1 LGNFLPLAQD
11 VVPMNRDD
19 LRKISDAPT
28 LANTNAA
35 SSAPA
40 VARDSS
46 ASGSLLE
53 AGKVI
58 GGRFR
63 ITELL
68 GMGGMGAVYKAFDRD
83 IERVIALKCI
93 RPELANHTE
102 VVQRF
107 TQELLLARQVAH
119 KNVIRI
125 FDVRESGGLKFI
137 TMEFLEGQSLAALM
151 EKREKL
157 PATEAVDIIRQVCSG
172 LAAAHAEGVVHRDL
186 KPSNIMIEPSGRVVV
201 MDFGLARA
209 QDQDVLTKTGAIMG
223 TFQYMSPEQ
232 AKGEKADGRS
242 DIFTVGIMLYEL
254 LTGSTPYQSD
264 SSIGSLLKR
273 TQEAAV
279 PPSTLEA
286 SIPRALNAIVCKCLE
301 RDVKARYQSVNELL
315 ADLDAVQE
323 GRTASRLP
331 SVLAGRGQ
339 KRWLLLGAAI
349 VVFALSAS
357 FLMLW
362 YGSRQS
368 AVAPAHPAVKILL
381 ADFQNDT
388 SDTVFDGTLESSFAL
403 AMEGAPFISAYNR
416 ARAHKTITEIKPG
429 TTTLDETNASLV
441 AVREGVNVVISG
453 TVKKNG
459 DGYSIDCKATDP
471 VDSKVLGTASS
482 GTVPKSGVLQA
493 VADLATKMRKLLD
506 DTTPESVRRQQ
517 EETVTSSSIEA
528 VHEYAQAQ
536 ELQFEGKWE
545 DAQKH
550 YSAALVLDPNMGRA
564 YAGLAA
570 MKANTGHKAE
580 AEKDYQQAM
589 AHIDRMSDREK
600 YRTRGGYYLLTR
612 QPEKAIQEFDALVQ
626 QYPADDVGATNLA
639 LAYFYTRDMAKAMQA
654 GRHAVELAPKALL
667 QLNNFAL
674 YAIYAGDYSEG
685 AKAAQELLQQNPS
698 YADALGALAMAQA
711 GLGDLTSATA
721 TYKKLQGLSA
731 RGTSMAVMGLADL
744 AMYQGNDA
752 GAISLLEK
760 GIAADNAGKDPASAG
775 IKSIALAQAY
785 TAMGDKGKAVR
796 AAEQAMKLNPDQSIL
811 MAAGEIYIAAGDMSK
826 AGKLATQLSSR
837 IEPEPQIY
845 GQLLQGSIAL
855 KRNQIKE
862 AIQAFEGAQ
871 KISNT
876 WLGHYY
882 LGKAYLQNGS
892 FTEADSEFE
901 ICLKRR
907 GEASAIFLDDVPT
920 FRLLPPVYYYLGRAQ
935 EGLKSPAAS
944 ESYRIF
950 LKMQPDGTSDLV
962 TDARRRVESH

>member
-1 LGNFLPLAQD
+1 
-11 VVPMNRDD
+11 MNRDD

-28 LANTNAA
+28 LGGTSAA

-40 VARDSS
+40 LARDSS
-46 ASGSLLE
+46 ASGSIIE
-53 AGKVI
+53 IGKVV
-58 GGRFR
+58 GGRFQ
-63 ITELL
+63 IIELL
-68 GMGGMGAVYKAFDRD
+68 GMGGMGAVYKAYDRD
-83 IERVIALKCI
+83 IERIIALKCI
-93 RPELANHTE
+93 RPELSSHSE
-102 VVQRF
+102 IVQRF

-151 EKREKL
+151 ASRGKL
-157 PATEAVDIIRQVCSG
+157 PATEAVDIMRQVCSG

-186 KPSNIMIEPSGRVVV
+186 KPSNVMIGPSGRVVV

-209 QDQDVLTKTGAIMG
+209 DDQDVLTKTGAIMG

-242 DIFTVGIMLYEL
+242 DIFTVGIILYEL
-254 LTGSTPYQSD
+254 LTGSTPYKSD
-264 SSIGSLLKR
+264 SSIASLLKR
-273 TQEAAV
+273 TQEAAI
-279 PPSTLEA
+279 PPSTIET
-286 SIPRALNAIVCKCLE
+286 SISRTLNSIVCKCLE

-315 ADLDAVQE
+315 ADLDAVQ
-323 GRTASRLP
+323 GGSTASRLP
-331 SVLAGRGQ
+331 SAVATRGQ
-339 KRWLLLGAAI
+339 KPWLLLAATI
-349 VVFALSAS
+349 VVLALSAT
-357 FLMLW
+357 FWMRW
-362 YGSRQS
+362 YSARQTAS
-368 AVAPAHPAVKILL
+368 APAHAAMKILL

-388 SDTVFDGTLESSFAL
+388 SDTVFDGTLESSFSL
-403 AMEGAPFISAYNR
+403 AMEGAPFISAYPR
-416 ARAHKTITEIKPG
+416 AKAHKTMTQITSDATK
-429 TTTLDETNASLV
+429 LDENNARLV

-453 TVKKNG
+453 TVKKDG
-459 DGYSIDCKATDP
+459 DGYSIDCKAIDP
-471 VDSKVLGTASS
+471 VDSKTLGTASS
-482 GTVPKSGVLQA
+482 GAVPKAGVLQA
-493 VADLATKMRKLLD
+493 VADLATKMRKVLG

-536 ELQFEGKWE
+536 ELQFEGKWD

-550 YSAALVLDPNMGRA
+550 YSTALSLDPNMGRA
-564 YAGLAA
+564 YSGLAA

-580 AEKDYQQAM
+580 AEKDYQAAM

-600 YRTRGGYYLLTR
+600 YRTRGGYYLMTR

-654 GRHAVELAPKALL
+654 GQHAVDLAPKALL
-667 QLNNFAL
+667 QRNNLAL
-674 YAIYAGDYSEG
+674 YAIYAGDYAAG
-685 AKAAQELLQQNPS
+685 AKAAQDVLQQNPS
-698 YADALGALAMAQA
+698 YAEALGALAMAQA
-711 GLGDLTSATA
+711 GLGDLSNATA
-721 TYKKLQGLSA
+721 TYQKLQALNA
-731 RGTSMAVMGLADL
+731 RGASMAAIGLADL
-744 AMYQGNDA
+744 ALYQGHD
-752 GAISLLEK
+752 GEAISLLEK
-760 GIAADNAGKDPASAG
+760 GIAADNVAKDPASAG

-785 TAMGDKGKAVR
+785 IAKGDKSKATV
-796 AAEQAMKLNPDQSIL
+796 AAEQAMKLNPDQSIS

-826 AGKLATQLSSR
+826 AGKLATQLSSK

-855 KRNQIKE
+855 KHNQIKE
-862 AIQAFEGAQ
+862 AILAFESAQ

-882 LGKAYLQNGS
+882 LGRAYLQNGS

-901 ICLKRR
+901 LCLKRR
-907 GEASAIFLDDVPT
+907 GEASAVFLDDVPT

-935 EGLKSPAAS
+935 EGLKSPAAA
-944 ESYRIF
+944 ESYRTF
-950 LKMQPDGTSDLV
+950 LKMQPDGTSELV
-962 TDARRRVESH
+962 TDARRRVENH

>member
-1 LGNFLPLAQD
+1 
-11 VVPMNRDD
+11 MNRDD

-28 LANTNAA
+28 LGASSAA

-40 VARDSS
+40 PARDSL
-46 ASGSLLE
+46 ASGSILE
-53 AGKVI
+53 MGKVI
-58 GGRFR
+58 GGRFQ
-63 ITELL
+63 IMELL
-68 GMGGMGAVYKAFDRD
+68 GMGGMGAVYKAYDRD
-83 IERVIALKCI
+83 IEKIIALKCI
-93 RPELANHTE
+93 RPELSSHPE

-137 TMEFLEGQSLAALM
+137 TMEFLEGQSLATLM
-151 EKREKL
+151 AARGKL
-157 PATEAVDIIRQVCSG
+157 PSSEAVDIMRQVCSG

-209 QDQDVLTKTGAIMG
+209 DDHDVLTKTGAIMG

-242 DIFTVGIMLYEL
+242 DIFTVGIILYEL
-254 LTGSTPYQSD
+254 LTGSTPYKSD
-264 SSIGSLLKR
+264 SSIASLLKR
-273 TQEAAV
+273 TQEAAA
-279 PPSTLEA
+279 PPSTIES
-286 SIPRALNAIVCKCLE
+286 SISRTLNSIVCKCLE

-315 ADLDAVQE
+315 ADLDVAQ
-323 GRTASRLP
+323 GGGTASRLP
-331 SVLAGRGQ
+331 SAAAGRGQ
-339 KRWLLLGAAI
+339 KLWLLLAAVI
-349 VVFALSAS
+349 VVLALSAT
-357 FLMLW
+357 FVMRW
-362 YGSRQS
+362 YAPRPS
-368 AVAPAHPAVKILL
+368 ASAPAHAPVKILL

-388 SDTVFDGTLESSFAL
+388 SDSVFDGTLESSFSL
-403 AMEGAPFISAYNR
+403 AMEGAPFISAYPR
-416 ARAHKTITEIKPG
+416 AKAHKTITQINSDATK
-429 TTTLDETNASLV
+429 LDENNARLV

-453 TVKKNG
+453 TVKKDG
-459 DGYSIDCKATDP
+459 DGYSIDCKAIDP
-471 VDSKVLGTASS
+471 VDSKTLGSASS
-482 GTVPKSGVLQA
+482 GSVAKSGVLQA
-493 VADLATKMRKLLD
+493 VADLATKMRKVLG

-536 ELQFEGKWE
+536 DLQFEGKWDE
-545 DAQKH
+545 AQKH
-550 YSAALVLDPNMGRA
+550 YSAALTLDPNMGRA

-580 AEKDYQQAM
+580 AEKDYQAAM

-600 YRTRGGYYLLTR
+600 YRTRGGYYLMTR

-654 GRHAVELAPKALL
+654 GRHAVDLAPKALL
-667 QLNNFAL
+667 QRNNLAL
-674 YAIYAGDYSEG
+674 YAIYAGDYTEG
-685 AKAAQELLQQNPS
+685 AKAAQEVLQQNPS
-698 YADALGALAMAQA
+698 YAEALGALAMAQA
-711 GLGDLTSATA
+711 GLGDLSSATA
-721 TYKKLQGLSA
+721 TYQKLQGLNA
-731 RGTSMAVMGLADL
+731 RGASMAAIGLADL
-744 AMYQGNDA
+744 ALYQGHDA
-752 GAISLLEK
+752 EAIGLLEK
-760 GIAADNAGKDPASAG
+760 GIAADNAAKDPASAG
-775 IKSIALAQAY
+775 TKSIALAQAY
-785 TAMGDKGKAVR
+785 IAKGDKSKAMA

-845 GQLLQGSIAL
+845 GQLLQGSMAL

-862 AIQAFEGAQ
+862 AIQAFESAQ

-901 ICLKRR
+901 LCLKRR
-907 GEASAIFLDDVPT
+907 GEASAVFLDDVPT

-935 EGLKSPAAS
+935 EGLKSPAAA
-944 ESYRIF
+944 ESYRTF
-950 LKMQPDGTSDLV
+950 LKMQPDATSDV
-962 TDARRRVESH
+962 ASDARRRLGTN

>member
-1 LGNFLPLAQD
+1 
-11 VVPMNRDD
+11 MNRDD

-46 ASGSLLE
+46 PSGSLLE

-107 TQELLLARQVAH
+107 TQELLLARQIAH

-151 EKREKL
+151 EKRGKL
-157 PATEAVDIIRQVCSG
+157 PAAEAVDIIRQVCSG
-172 LAAAHAEGVVHRDL
+172 LAAAHAEGVIHRDL

-286 SIPRALNAIVCKCLE
+286 SVPRALNAIVCKCLE

-349 VVFALSAS
+349 VVLALGAS
-357 FLMLW
+357 FLMLR
-362 YGSRQS
+362 YGSRES
-368 AVAPAHPAVKILL
+368 AVAPAHPAIKILL

-416 ARAHKTITEIKPG
+416 ALAHKTITQIKPG
-429 TTTLDETNASLV
+429 ATTLDESNASLV
-441 AVREGVNVVISG
+441 ALREGVNVVISG
-453 TVKKNG
+453 SVRK
-459 DGYSIDCKATDP
+459 DGNDEYRIICKAVDP
-471 VDSKVLGTASS
+471 VNTKTIATAES
-482 GTVPKSGVLQA
+482 GAVPKTGVLQA
-493 VADLATKMRKLLD
+493 VADLAAKMRRELG
-506 DTTPESVRRQQ
+506 DTTPESVRREQ
-517 EETVTSSSIEA
+517 EETVTSGSIEA
-528 VHEYAQAQ
+528 VHEYALAQ
-536 ELQFEGKWE
+536 ELQFNGKWE
-545 DAQKH
+545 EAKAH
-550 YSAALVLDPNMGRA
+550 YSQAIKLDSNMGRA
-564 YAGLAA
+564 YAGLAV
-570 MKANTGHKAE
+570 MNANLGRKAE
-580 AEKDYQQAM
+580 AETYYQAAM
-589 AHIDRMSDREK
+589 AHIDRMTDREK
-600 YRTRGGYYLLTR
+600 YRTRGGYYLMTR
-612 QPEKAIQEFDALVQ
+612 QPEKAIEQYDALVQ
-626 QYPADDVGATNLA
+626 QYPADSVGLPMLS
-639 LAYFYTRDMAKAMQA
+639 LAYFYDRDMAKAMDA
-654 GRHAVELAPKALL
+654 GWRAVESSPKVLAHRH
-667 QLNNFAL
+667 NYAL
-674 YAIYAGDYSEG
+674 YAIYAGNYDEG
-685 AKAAQELLQQNPS
+685 MKAAKQVLEQDPKEL
-698 YADALGALAMAQA
+698 DAMKALAMGQI
-711 GLGDLTSATA
+711 GSGDLAAAAGTYQRMEQVSAVGA
-721 TYKKLQGLSA
+721 SVA
-731 RGTSMAVMGLADL
+731 NIGLADL
-744 AMYQGNDA
+744 AAYQGKNPE
-752 GAISLLEK
+752 AIALLTK
-760 GIAADNAGKDPASAG
+760 GMAADMAAKDQSSAATKAIAIAQSYLETG
-775 IKSIALAQAY
+775 DKTKAMALADQA
-785 TAMGDKGKAVR
+785 V
-796 AAEQAMKLNPDQSIL
+796 KLSPDPSTT
-811 MAAGEIYIAAGDMSK
+811 MAAGEVYINAGE
-826 AGKLATQLSSR
+826 AGKATKLVAQLSSH

-845 GQLLQGSIAL
+845 ALLLQGLVSL
-855 KRNQIKE
+855 KKNQIRE
-862 AIQAFEGAQ
+862 AIDAFERAQ

-876 WLGHYY
+876 WLGHFY
-882 LGKAYLQNGS
+882 LGKAYLQNAS
-892 FTEADSEFE
+892 FPEADSEFE
-901 ICLKRR
+901 LCLKRR
-907 GEASAIFLDDVPT
+907 GEVSAVFLDDVPS
-920 FRLLPPVYYYLGRAQ
+920 FRLLPPLYYYLGRAQ
-935 EGLKSPAAS
+935 EGLKSPASAD
-944 ESYRIF
+944 SYRTF
-950 LKMQPDGTSDLV
+950 LKMHSEGHDELT
-962 TDARRRVESH
+962 TDARRRIQLN